1 MKTNIQLQPHDDSTR
16 SVPNATIEP
25 AQCMDVCWHCHCHCR
40 LYAPPPPFPV
50 HAYVL
55 VPVIGTGT
63 GSTTHHITSYYVTL
77 RHKQKQ
83 PHISRVSASVLDLT
97 P

>member
-1 MKTNIQLQPHDDSTR
+1 MTIALAQYR
-16 SVPNATIEP
+16 IPNATIEP

-40 LYAPPPPFPV
+40 LYAHPPPFPV

-63 GSTTHHITSYYVTL
+63 GTTTQHITSHYVTNKNSL
-77 RHKQKQ
+77 TSH
-83 PHISRVSASVLDLT
+83 ASQHQYLT
-97 P
+97 